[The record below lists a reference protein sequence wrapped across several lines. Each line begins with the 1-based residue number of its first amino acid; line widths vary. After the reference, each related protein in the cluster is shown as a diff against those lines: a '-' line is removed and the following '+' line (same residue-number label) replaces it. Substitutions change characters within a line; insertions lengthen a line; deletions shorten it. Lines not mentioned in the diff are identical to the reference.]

1 MCLNPDKIPK
11 ENDKKF
17 LDYGKNDIS
26 RFYDLYDKQRDDFF
40 EGRRITSLPILA
52 YTADL
57 LVAEYNGYKA
67 YVARQ
72 KIKQYKI
79 LKKEER
85 NLEARL
91 LQASA
96 TRYKKE
102 RYESN

>member
-79 LKKEER
+79 LKKR
-85 NLEARL
+85 G
-91 LQASA
+91 
-96 TRYKKE
+96 KE
-102 RYESN
+102 S